1 MQDLTL
7 MQDVD
12 EAEKQSLS
20 RIYSQVCLIVFIGLI
35 LSAMLFVVVLQQ
47 NTRAMESDF
56 RHDVSVQALSLRH
69 KTQVLK
75 QFWDDVQSFYI
86 ASDYVREDEFLD
98 FSKMVLKLPRAE
110 TMESNSRILFLS
122 SIQVVKTNK
131 FLFNNSSI
139 NLRNH
144 LRCLH
149 NRFYLEQNRISR
161 V

>member
-1 MQDLTL
+1 MTTIQDPKSKMEPMALKVLRVLVSTSTCLNNKNKLCTCKIHFSSNSSKYSSHLLFPNKHPILLLIDPQKASGIHKWMYNSNNLGKVTL
-7 MQDVD
+7 
-12 EAEKQSLS
+12 
-20 RIYSQVCLIVFIGLI
+20 C
-35 LSAMLFVVVLQQ
+35 
-47 NTRAMESDF
+47 
-56 RHDVSVQALSLRH
+56 
-69 KTQVLK
+69 
-75 QFWDDVQSFYI
+75 
-86 ASDYVREDEFLD
+86 

-149 NRFYLEQNRISR
+149 NRFYLEQNRITR